1 MDTRNAQIEAQKE
14 VIKTL
19 RGNIIEHKNI
29 IEYYKSRVKELEFL
43 LTDRLVTSNILIED
57 IQGHFDGETRE
68 KIEKIFEDNREAIKK
83 GYKYLSED
91 I

>member
-1 MDTRNAQIEAQKE
+1 MDTRNTQIEAQKE

-19 RGNIIEHKNI
+19 REHMG
-29 IEYYKSRVKELEFL
+29 EYKLDIDHYKSRAKELEFL
-43 LTDRLVTSNILIED
+43 LTDRLVATNILIED
-57 IQGHFDGETRE
+57 IRGRFDGETRE
-68 KIEKIFEDNREAIKK
+68 KIENILKDNTEAIKR